1 MQNEQLDITPTV
13 GLLALLKN
21 MRYTEWYALGEF
33 VDNAIQSYR
42 LNKKVL
48 KKLDPLFK
56 LKIKIDILG
65 SEIQIKDNAAGIG
78 HDRYAA
84 AFETGKPPP
93 DSTGLSEFGV
103 GMKIAACWFADKWK
117 VHTKAIGETAYRLV
131 EFDINKIREKNITN
145 LDVIRAPAKL
155 NSHYTIVTLSKLN
168 HKPRSLTITKIKEHL
183 GSMYRHLVNSN
194 EIDIIVDNKSL
205 RYEKP
210 TIRTS
215 GYYKHWEDGIIKKKD
230 IKKIKWYKE
239 FSFDFENMPITGFVA
254 IREKG
259 KVKQPG
265 FSLFRRGRLITG
277 TEDNPFKPE
286 RIFGQGNDRRQQVIF
301 GEIHMDDMPVA
312 FSKNDF
318 VWDETKKN
326 KFISKLHEVTQFIDK
341 QKKIDFIQQSK
352 HWSENLERDDIRAES
367 KNDLET
373 VKKFIT
379 KGLEQAKIETA
390 KIIPLSKKHTVAD
403 EYDSIDEYD
412 VPFLGV
418 VYKIQVVNEYSNNVD
433 LYDIQLVGEKTV
445 KIFLNLK
452 HPFSS
457 RFFTA
462 RNERMGFSILIAY
475 LACCE
480 VHITKKEGVK
490 DASLIRFRLN
500 EICQNIPPKT

>member
-1 MQNEQLDITPTV
+1 
-13 GLLALLKN
+13 
-21 MRYTEWYALGEF
+21 
-33 VDNAIQSYR
+33 
-42 LNKKVL
+42 
-48 KKLDPLFK
+48 
-56 LKIKIDILG
+56 
-65 SEIQIKDNAAGIG
+65 
-78 HDRYAA
+78 
-84 AFETGKPPP
+84 
-93 DSTGLSEFGV
+93 
-103 GMKIAACWFADKWK
+103 
-117 VHTKAIGETAYRLV
+117 
-131 EFDINKIREKNITN
+131 
-145 LDVIRAPAKL
+145 
-155 NSHYTIVTLSKLN
+155 
-168 HKPRSLTITKIKEHL
+168 
-183 GSMYRHLVNSN
+183 
-194 EIDIIVDNKSL
+194 
-205 RYEKP
+205 
-210 TIRTS
+210 
-215 GYYKHWEDGIIKKKD
+215 
-230 IKKIKWYKE
+230 
-239 FSFDFENMPITGFVA
+239 
-254 IREKG
+254 
-259 KVKQPG
+259 
-265 FSLFRRGRLITG
+265 
-277 TEDNPFKPE
+277 
-286 RIFGQGNDRRQQVIF
+286 
-301 GEIHMDDMPVA
+301 MDDMPVA
-312 FSKNDF
+312 FSKNEF
-318 VWDETKKN
+318 VWDETKKK
-326 KFISKLHEVTQFIDK
+326 KFISKLYEVTQFIDK

>member
-1 MQNEQLDITPTV
+1 
-13 GLLALLKN
+13 
-21 MRYTEWYALGEF
+21 
-33 VDNAIQSYR
+33 
-42 LNKKVL
+42 
-48 KKLDPLFK
+48 
-56 LKIKIDILG
+56 
-65 SEIQIKDNAAGIG
+65 
-78 HDRYAA
+78 
-84 AFETGKPPP
+84 
-93 DSTGLSEFGV
+93 
-103 GMKIAACWFADKWK
+103 
-117 VHTKAIGETAYRLV
+117 
-131 EFDINKIREKNITN
+131 
-145 LDVIRAPAKL
+145 
-155 NSHYTIVTLSKLN
+155 
-168 HKPRSLTITKIKEHL
+168 
-183 GSMYRHLVNSN
+183 MYRQLLNTS
-194 EIDIIVDNKSL
+194 EIDIIVDGKSL
-205 RYEKP
+205 RYQRPK
-210 TIRTS
+210 IRVS
-215 GYYKHWEDGIIKKKD
+215 GYYKEWLDGIIKKPKA
-230 IKKIKWYKE
+230 IKWYKNFKFE
-239 FSFDFENMPITGFVA
+239 FDKMPIRGFVA
-254 IREKG
+254 LREEG
-259 KVKQPG
+259 RVKQPG

-326 KFISKLHEVTQFIDK
+326 KFISKLHEATQFIDK